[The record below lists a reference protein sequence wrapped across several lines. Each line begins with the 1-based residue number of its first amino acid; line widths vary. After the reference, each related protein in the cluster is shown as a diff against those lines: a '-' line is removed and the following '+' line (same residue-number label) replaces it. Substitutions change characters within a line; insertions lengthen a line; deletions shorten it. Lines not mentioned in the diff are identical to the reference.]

1 MARCTVGCAGTPQ
14 HEHSRLVAERS
25 KHTESRWMDALTLPA
40 RAARFAVVD
49 APFSSK
55 LEVTGV
61 SLMLQSHEARQPGVT
76 LRAATPQK
84 SSGES
89 MPDRPAQTPPSW
101 VHVPAV
107 TPPAN
112 SCCASI
118 ARTRFAQLNYQIVN
132 QLTPSEPWQM
142 QLCLSCSDPH
152 LCNAGLFWASAWSLP
167 GRPRQQSRPG
177 QPWAAQEAEAAAGG
191 RSSSCARKHGWLC
204 S

>member
-1 MARCTVGCAGTPQ
+1 
-14 HEHSRLVAERS
+14 
-25 KHTESRWMDALTLPA
+25 MDALTLPA

-61 SLMLQSHEARQPGVT
+61 SLMLQSCEARQPGVT

-84 SSGES
+84 SGGES
-89 MPDRPAQTPPSW
+89 MPDRPTQTPPSR

-112 SCCASI
+112 LHYAGI
-118 ARTRFAQLNYQIVN
+118 AKTRFAQLNYQVVIIRSPTE
-132 QLTPSEPWQM
+132 LRQM
-142 QLCLSCSDPH
+142 QLCLSCSDPY

-177 QPWAAQEAEAAAGG
+177 QPWAAQEAEAAAEG
-191 RSSSCARKHGWLC
+191 RSPSCARKHGWLC